1 MPVIFRFGPFTFRIH
16 SNENRMAHEPTHVHV
31 DSPDGSAVFWL
42 MPVSLRG
49 AWGYTPRQ
57 VALIRRIVSANRDL
71 LLRRW
76 DEFFDED
83 HSA

>member
-1 MPVIFRFGPFTFRIH
+1 MPVIH
-16 SNENRMAHEPTHVHV
+16 ENRMAHEPPHVHAN
-31 DSPDGSAVFWL
+31 SAGGSAVFWL
-42 MPVSLRG
+42 MPVSLR
-49 AWGYTPRQ
+49 AAYGYTPPH

-83 HSA
+83 HNDA

>member
-1 MPVIFRFGPFTFRIH
+1 
-16 SNENRMAHEPTHVHV
+16 
-31 DSPDGSAVFWL
+31 
-42 MPVSLRG
+42 MPVSLR
-49 AWGYTPRQ
+49 AAYGYTPPH

-83 HSA
+83 HNDA